1 MEISKLHNKTI
12 LYSAL
17 DWGFGHV
24 TRSIGIIKDLLNQEN
39 KVIVACNEEQ
49 KLLFKSYFPDLE
61 YVFLEGYNFQF
72 SGKGSWSW
80 DLWKQRKSFFK
91 TIKGEQQFVENYCR
105 ENKVDLVV
113 SDHRYGFYLENKAS
127 VFVTHQVHL
136 PIPKRH
142 FFIQKWHEKQMKK
155 FSSLWIL
162 DDEKNPLAGKLSQAI
177 SHKNLSYLG
186 LKSRFSKSDI
196 QAVKYDYLI
205 VVSGPLPYSE
215 QFLDEV
221 KQKVDFTGKKVAVL
235 HPDSLEINS
244 RNEAWTYCPASDLK
258 VNDTLFYESETIVS
272 RSGYSTLMDLKVLNK
287 KSILFPT
294 KGQKEQEY
302 LLEIWQKNK

>member
-24 TRSIGIIKDLLNQEN
+24 TRSIGIIRELIEQEN
-39 KVIVACNEEQ
+39 RVIIACNDEQ
-49 KLLFKSYFPDLE
+49 KQLFKSYFPDLE
-61 YVFLEGYNFQF
+61 YLFLEGYNFVF

-91 TIKGEQQFVENYCR
+91 TIRLEHQFVQIFCTK
-105 ENKVDLVV
+105 NKVDLLI

-127 VFVTHQVHL
+127 IFVTHQLHL

-142 FFIQKWHEKQMKK
+142 FFIQKWHEKQMRK
-155 FSSLWIL
+155 FSSLWVL
-162 DDEKNPLAGKLSQAI
+162 DDEKNSLAGKLSQVI
-177 SHKNLSYLG
+177 QHKNLTYLG
-186 LKSRFSKSDI
+186 LKSRFSKNERQEI
-196 QAVKYDYLI
+196 KYDYLL

-221 KQKVDFTGKKVAVL
+221 KQKVDFSGKKVAVL
-235 HPDSLEINS
+235 HPNSLEIKS
-244 RNEAWTYCPASDLK
+244 KNEAWTYFPANDLK
-258 VNDTLFYESETIVS
+258 STDALFFESEIIVS
-272 RSGYSTLMDLKVLNK
+272 RSGYSTLMDLKILK
-287 KSILFPT
+287 KKAILFPT

-302 LLEIWQKNK
+302 LAKIHQA